1 MKLAI
6 IGAGNMG
13 GATARGLLSSG
24 AIQPADLIITDA
36 NPAALSY
43 FAEKGAV
50 ATTDNKAAF
59 DVADVIIIVVKPWI
73 VSKVLEQVKDCQK
86 SGKIVVCMAAGVK
99 PEVILPELAEDTD
112 FMYLIPNTSIEI
124 GESMSF
130 ISPYRAGKEA
140 VETVEALFAQVGKV
154 KKVAYEHLGGAISL
168 ASCGIAYAMR
178 YIRAAAEGG
187 VELGFYPQDA
197 TEIVCQTV
205 KGAAALIEAHHSHPE
220 VEIDKVTTPGG
231 LTIKGLNAMEDAGFT
246 KAVIQ
251 GLKAGSKS

>member
-24 AIQPADLIITDA
+24 AIQAADLTVTDA
-36 NPAALSY
+36 NPAALAY
-43 FAEKGAV
+43 FKEQGV
-50 ATTDNKAAF
+50 NTTSDNKAAF
-59 DVADVIIIVVKPWI
+59 DASDVIIIVVKPWI
-73 VSKVLEQVKDCQK
+73 VSKVLEQVKNCNK
-86 SGKIVVCMAAGVK
+86 SGKTVVCMAAGVK
-99 PEVILPELAEDTD
+99 PELILPELAEDTN
-112 FMYLIPNTSIEI
+112 FMYLIPNTAIEI
-124 GESMSF
+124 GQSMIF
-130 ISPYRAGKEA
+130 ISPYRTSDEA
-140 VETVEALFAQVGKV
+140 VEAVSALFEKVGKV
-154 KKVAYEHLGGAISL
+154 KKVAYEYLGGAISL

-205 KGAAALIEAHHSHPE
+205 IGAAALIEAHKSHPE

-231 LTIKGLNAMEDAGFT
+231 LTIKGLNAMEAAGFT
-246 KAVIQ
+246 EAVIQ
-251 GLKAGSKS
+251 GLKAGSK